1 MSQAGSPVASAD
13 EENTRTL
20 YVASED
26 SDEDVGE
33 AVADRSPVEKEDD
46 RTRASF
52 GNVFDTEES
61 EGTNESPERTP
72 LPDLSGD
79 EIEPAGSEPEA
90 HPVSPSGQPSN
101 VGAEEQRS
109 TIEIQVPVLEDH
121 LGEEN
126 YFIKLPN
133 FVSIEPQPFDPETF
147 EMEPE
152 EDQVMDEEGRKRVKL
167 KVENTIRWRKT
178 IDDKGNVVPSSNAKL
193 VRYSDNSFVL
203 FIGAEPFDVR
213 VLPMVGDFRQLF
225 IRQGNGLQAVTKFEK
240 KLAFRPSSMNSFTHQ
255 RMTRSIVDRASKAQR
270 VKVLPSIGK
279 DPELLKQQ
287 LIKQEEERLRTKAR
301 KESQQRRIKERSQ
314 HRGLSSSYLEPDRFD
329 SEEEADVSL
338 SAIKR
343 KFKTGAKDYY
353 QQHQQKQ
360 FSSSD
365 SEASVEDRYR
375 HIDQSKILESDE
387 GDEPSFTRVIE
398 DDDED

>member
-1 MSQAGSPVASAD
+1 MSEPGSPFATSS
-13 EENTRTL
+13 EEETAPTM
-20 YVASED
+20 YVASEN
-26 SDEDVGE
+26 SDEDANV
-33 AVADRSPVEKEDD
+33 AVPAAQSPAEKQDND
-46 RTRASF
+46 NQVTLGS
-52 GNVFDTEES
+52 VFDTEGS
-61 EGTNESPERTP
+61 ECTNGSPDRTP
-72 LPDLSGD
+72 LPDLSAD
-79 EIEPAGSEPEA
+79 DAEQAGSESEGFPSSPGQHFPSSIPEE
-90 HPVSPSGQPSN
+90 H
-101 VGAEEQRS
+101 RS

-121 LGEEN
+121 LGAEN

-133 FVSIEPQPFDPETF
+133 FVSIDPQPHDPDTF

-167 KVENTIRWRKT
+167 KVENTIRWRKA
-178 IDDKGNVVPSSNAKL
+178 IDEKGNVVPKSNAKL

-225 IRQGNGLQAVTKFEK
+225 IRQGNGLQAVTKFSK
-240 KLAFRPSSMNSFTHQ
+240 KLAFRPISMNSFTHQ
-255 RMTRSIVDRASKAQR
+255 RMTKSIVDRASKAQK
-270 VKVLPSIGK
+270 VKVLPAIGK
-279 DPELLKQQ
+279 DPELVKQQ

-314 HRGLSSSYLEPDRFD
+314 HRGLSTSYLEPDRHD
-329 SEEEADVSL
+329 SEEEEGDVSL

-353 QQHQQKQ
+353 QQ
-360 FSSSD
+360 FSSSG
-365 SEASVEDRYR
+365 SEASIDDRYR
-375 HIDQSKILESDE
+375 RIDQSKVLDSDE
-387 GDEPSFTRVIE
+387 GEEASSFPRVIE